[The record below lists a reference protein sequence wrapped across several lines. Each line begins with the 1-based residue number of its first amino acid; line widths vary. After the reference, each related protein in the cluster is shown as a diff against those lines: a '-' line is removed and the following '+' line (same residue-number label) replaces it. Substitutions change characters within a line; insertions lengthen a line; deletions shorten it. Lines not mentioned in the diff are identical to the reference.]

1 MPEAIVCPNHEANLK
16 QCPCPKT
23 DCNNRGFCCL
33 CAQAHVAKNTKSFC
47 MRGTER
53 PAETRSLKGVAK
65 SKCDNYKKNLAI
77 CPCDYEPCGNR
88 GTCCDCIR
96 NHWGNA
102 TYPLAACMR
111 A

>member
-1 MPEAIVCPNHEANLK
+1 MAATIECPNRQVNL
-16 QCPCPKT
+16 QMCPCPND
-23 DCNNRGFCCL
+23 DCERRGICCL
-33 CAQAHVAKNTKSFC
+33 CAAFHVGKGQKSSC
-47 MRGTER
+47 LRGAER
-53 PAETRSLKGVAK
+53 PAATRSLKGIAPE
-65 SKCDNYKKNLAI
+65 KCGRYKANLEV

-102 TYPLAACMR
+102 TYPMPACMR